1 MSRVELELERVAH
14 GGWVVGR
21 HEGKVVFV
29 SGGLPG
35 ERVLAEVTSSSRR
48 FDRARVVGVL
58 RASADRVPEP
68 CPIAGSC
75 GGCDWQHVLPEAQ
88 TRLKSAVVA
97 EQLSRLAGID
107 WEGEVQA
114 VGGAEGS
121 RSRMRYAID
130 ADGNPGLRGR
140 RSHEVIPLPAAGC
153 LVAAA
158 GPTVPELRRFGD
170 GVREVEVVNADGVV
184 SVLADGKVVRGP
196 AVVDQ
201 RVGSHRFRVA
211 ASGFWQ
217 VHPRAAEILSA
228 AVLDGLAPVGG
239 EVALDLYCGVG
250 LFAAG
255 LVDAGC
261 RVTGVE
267 ADRESVAMARRN
279 VEGARFLASPVERAL
294 SALPDACDLVVLDP
308 PRRGAG
314 ADVVAGI
321 ARMAP
326 RAIAYVACDPA
337 ALARDLASFSS
348 LGYQPALIRA
358 WDLFPMT
365 AHVECVAILQRS

>member
-1 MSRVELELERVAH
+1 MSLVELEVERVAH

-21 HEGKVVFV
+21 RDGKVVFV

-35 ERVLAEVTSSSRR
+35 ELVLAELTSSARR
-48 FDRARVVGVL
+48 FDRARVVEVL

-75 GGCDWQHVLPEAQ
+75 GGCDWQHVLPRAQ
-88 TRLKSAVVA
+88 TRLKTAVVG

-107 WEGEVQA
+107 WDGEVMA

-121 RSRMRYAID
+121 RTRMRYAID

-140 RSHEVIPLPAAGC
+140 RSHEVVPLPATGC
-153 LVAAA
+153 MVAAT
-158 GPTVPELRRFGD
+158 GPTVPELRRLGA
-170 GVREVEVVNADGVV
+170 GAHEVEVVNADGVIT
-184 SVLADGKVVRGP
+184 VLADGRVVLGP
-196 AVVDQ
+196 STVAQ
-201 RVGSHRFRVA
+201 RVGTRRFEVA

-217 VHPRAAEILSA
+217 VHPMAAAILSG
-228 AVLDGLAPVGG
+228 AVLDGLDPVGG

-255 LVDAGC
+255 LADAGC

-267 ADRESVAMARRN
+267 ADREAVAMARRN
-279 VEGARFLASPVERAL
+279 VAGARFVASPVERAL
-294 SALPDACDLVVLDP
+294 RTPPEACDLVVLDP

-314 ADVVAGI
+314 ADVVARI
-321 ARMAP
+321 AGMAP

-337 ALARDLASFSS
+337 ALARDLAFFAP
-348 LGYQPALIRA
+348 LGYRPVLIRA

-365 AHVECVAILQRS
+365 AHVECVAILRRS